1 VQDVI
6 GRTIYGES
14 FDALS
19 GREVAVQAAL
29 AEGLLEIQ
37 KRISNPLRNYYTKG
51 TQRLVENMYHTH
63 AHTPHTHART
73 TAHTQPSARF

>member
-1 VQDVI
+1 VI

-19 GREVAVQAAL
+19 GKEVAVQAAL

-37 KRISNPLRNYYTKG
+37 KRISNPLRNYYKPG
-51 TQRLVENMYHTH
+51 TRRLVENMYVCHLAWT
-63 AHTPHTHART
+63 
-73 TAHTQPSARF
+73 SLYK